1 MERAIIHSD
10 LTKNEIQP
18 QHLLD
23 QYIEL
28 LQNDIKSIFPV
39 SVLESASCPVTGEE
53 TVRNSFDKMGL
64 EYQVSQTLGNIY
76 LSPRPSKEKLIEFVN
91 LVNECCAVMDDD
103 YVAEW
108 LTTPNSD
115 LNMEPPIQLVND
127 EVGREKILRLLYFID
142 IGEADL

>member
-1 MERAIIHSD
+1 MNI
-10 LTKNEIQP
+10 EI
-18 QHLLD
+18 
-23 QYIEL
+23 
-28 LQNDIKSIFPV
+28 
-39 SVLESASCPVTGEE
+39 
-53 TVRNSFDKMGL
+53 
-64 EYQVSQTLGNIY
+64 
-76 LSPRPSKEKLIEFVN
+76 EKDRLIQFVN

-127 EVGREKILRLLYFID
+127 KVGMEKIHRLLYFID